1 VITQA
6 VVLGYESLSARIALL
21 SNEHIDDE
29 KSPCKSIPTARISA
43 MAVAECPNCNHDIQT
58 PGAFRNR
65 QWMDLKCPYCRAELQ
80 KKGRYW
86 LEILPVLLA
95 LSGYF
100 ALPRKLMFQLDILM
114 FVAFLA
120 TLMLDSARPKLIVK
134 GIARN
139 PVTKQRWLRDVKA
152 TAATMNLEK
161 GRASQQG
168 GGRPDATSLR
178 LR

>member
-1 VITQA
+1 
-6 VVLGYESLSARIALL
+6 
-21 SNEHIDDE
+21 
-29 KSPCKSIPTARISA
+29 

-58 PGAFRNR
+58 PDAFRNR
-65 QWMDLKCPYCRAELQ
+65 QWMGLKCPYCRAELQ
-80 KKGRYW
+80 NKRRYW

-120 TLMLDSARPKLIVK
+120 TLMLDSARPKLTIK

-139 PVTKQRWLRDVKA
+139 PAAEQRWLQDVKA
-152 TAATMNLEK
+152 SAATMNLEK
-161 GRASQQG
+161 GRAAQQTG
-168 GGRPDATSLR
+168 GWPDSNSLR